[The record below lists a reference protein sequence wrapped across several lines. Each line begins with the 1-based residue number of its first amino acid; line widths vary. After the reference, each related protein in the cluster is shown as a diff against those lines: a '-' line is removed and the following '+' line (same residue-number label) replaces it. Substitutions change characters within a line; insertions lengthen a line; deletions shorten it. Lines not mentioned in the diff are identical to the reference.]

1 MIVSVADFERKT
13 KKNQPIRKKLQKF
26 IYLKIS
32 VFFLAWFD
40 YKINLYKPVDC

>member
-1 MIVSVADFERKT
+1 MIVPVAET
-13 KKNQPIRKKLQKF
+13 KKKQHFRKKLQKKSF

-40 YKINLYKPVDC
+40 YKINLYKPVER